1 MKILKIT
8 TVLFF
13 ATVLAVLSFKT
24 PLYAASEDFLIE
36 SYTKIIYETGKDYVT
51 VENEYIRS
59 VKNSKYY
66 FPATGEKLFHIP
78 DLQGDSQER
87 INTERAYK
95 KQNLTVLN
103 EAGSAVK
110 YSVQEKENGQGIYI
124 SVPNYKQT
132 TSSSPYRLKL
142 SYTTHDYLKKVE
154 DLIVL
159 VGTSLPTDT
168 QFSVVDKDSNTTTT
182 YNYHMSIITDKNIA
196 PLAKIFPDYVKEEK
210 GSETIYKFLQTDRLE
225 SAPYLEFGTSVLYRF
240 EMNYKTPKTD
250 NFIPEKYSNIL
261 KAISANIYEI
271 SLPRE
276 FAETSQR
283 VYFEKVSPSP
293 IDIYKDEE
301 GNVIAVFEMPANKEG
316 IISIEGYIT
325 AEQNSYNERVNPLD
339 IKLDEYI
346 QKIQASDFTK
356 KYLTPTKY
364 WESGNQY
371 IVDIAN
377 NLKKDVLSL
386 EDIVH
391 LDYKYVNDI
400 LDYDESKAN
409 SDNERI
415 GAVKALQGGGS
426 VCMEYADSMI
436 AILRAQGIPARAA
449 LGYANLDENR
459 DGNQIRH
466 QWVQIWIPE
475 YGWYSIDPTFES
487 KNMKLGQQLDRVLW
501 ETFNGDSLSNI
512 RIFSADNIQEMTTNG
527 FSLKVFGVS
536 DKIDVS
542 NLKGYV
548 DLVPNKE
555 YDENGLPE
563 NKSFVFS
570 TWINTFLKATVLGR
584 ALVITIPVI
593 VTLAVLISIIS
604 ILSSVIKRNRK
615 KI

>member
-1 MKILKIT
+1 
-8 TVLFF
+8 
-13 ATVLAVLSFKT
+13 
-24 PLYAASEDFLIE
+24 
-36 SYTKIIYETGKDYVT
+36 
-51 VENEYIRS
+51 
-59 VKNSKYY
+59 
-66 FPATGEKLFHIP
+66 
-78 DLQGDSQER
+78 
-87 INTERAYK
+87 
-95 KQNLTVLN
+95 
-103 EAGSAVK
+103 
-110 YSVQEKENGQGIYI
+110 
-124 SVPNYKQT
+124 
-132 TSSSPYRLKL
+132 
-142 SYTTHDYLKKVE
+142 
-154 DLIVL
+154 
-159 VGTSLPTDT
+159 
-168 QFSVVDKDSNTTTT
+168 
-182 YNYHMSIITDKNIA
+182 
-196 PLAKIFPDYVKEEK
+196 
-210 GSETIYKFLQTDRLE
+210 
-225 SAPYLEFGTSVLYRF
+225 
-240 EMNYKTPKTD
+240 
-250 NFIPEKYSNIL
+250 
-261 KAISANIYEI
+261 
-271 SLPRE
+271 
-276 FAETSQR
+276 
-283 VYFEKVSPSP
+283 
-293 IDIYKDEE
+293 
-301 GNVIAVFEMPANKEG
+301 MPANKEG

-325 AEQNSYNERVNPLD
+325 AEQNSYNDRVNPLD

-346 QKIQASDFTK
+346 QEIQASDFTK

-386 EDIVH
+386 ENSVH

-604 ILSSVIKRNRK
+604 ILSSVIKRSRQ